1 MAKRSEP
8 FDENLR
14 RWQLILG
21 GGPAAGITQA
31 LSPQDAAI
39 EATLA
44 QLYDGQLDGPPGNG
58 SRRGQPGS
66 GSRRG
71 GTESSQPN
79 VSRWLGDI
87 RRYFPASVVQ
97 VMQKDAIQRIGLQRL
112 LLEPEILEMMEPD
125 VHLVATILSLK
136 NVIPAQ
142 TKSTARLVVGRIVEE
157 LLKKLSNPMRQ
168 AIRGALNRAAR
179 NNRPRPSEIDWH
191 RTIRANLKHYQPDYR
206 VMIPERLIG
215 YGRKQRASLY
225 DVILCLDQSGSMAS
239 SVVYGSIFGAVMAS
253 LPALKTHLVVFD
265 TSVVDLTAKLDD
277 PVDLLFGTQLGGGTD
292 IGQAV
297 GYCQSLVK
305 RPQQTVL
312 VLISDL
318 IEGGSQQVM
327 FERLTSLIRSG
338 VQVIAL
344 LALNDSGA
352 PSFHREHAATLAGL
366 GAPAFACTPDLF
378 PDLMAA
384 ALNRQDI
391 TAWAARYQIKLPY

>member
-1 MAKRSEP
+1 MAKRVEP
-8 FDENLR
+8 LDENLR

-21 GGPAAGITQA
+21 GGAAGGIGLS
-31 LSPQDAAI
+31 LSPEDAAI
-39 EATLA
+39 EAVLS
-44 QLYDGQLDGPPGNG
+44 QLYDGRLEGEPGPK
-58 SRRGQPGS
+58 
-66 GSRRG
+66 RG
-71 GTESSQPN
+71 GTEASQPN

-87 RRYFPASVVQ
+87 RRYFPAPVVQ
-97 VMQKDAIQRIGLQRL
+97 VMQKDAIARIGLQRL

-125 VHLVATILSLK
+125 VHLVATLLTLK

-142 TKSTARLVVGRIVEE
+142 TKQTARLVVRRVVDE
-157 LLKKLSNPMRQ
+157 LMKRLSNPTRQ

-179 NNRPRPSEIDWH
+179 NNRPRPSEIDWD

-206 VMIPERLIG
+206 VIIPERLIG

-225 DVILCLDQSGSMAS
+225 DIILCLDQSGSMAS

-277 PVDLLFGTQLGGGTD
+277 PVDLLFGAQLGGGTD
-292 IGQAV
+292 IAQAA

-305 RPQQTVL
+305 RPQQTCL
-312 VLISDL
+312 ILISDL
-318 IEGGSQQVM
+318 YEGGNQRVM
-327 FERLTSLIRSG
+327 FERITSLVRSG

-344 LALNDSGA
+344 LALNDEGA
-352 PSFHREHAATLAGL
+352 PSFQREHAATLAGL
-366 GAPAFACTPDLF
+366 GVPAFACTPDLF
-378 PDLMAA
+378 PDLMAV

-391 TAWAARYQIKLPY
+391 QSWAAGQGIKVSG